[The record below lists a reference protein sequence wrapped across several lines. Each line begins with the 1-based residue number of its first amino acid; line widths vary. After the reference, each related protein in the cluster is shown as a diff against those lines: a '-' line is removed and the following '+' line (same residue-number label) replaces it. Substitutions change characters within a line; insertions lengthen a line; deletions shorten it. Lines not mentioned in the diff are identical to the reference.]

1 MKVWL
6 AREDKRVSRKRVQR
20 LMRITALRARRY
32 DSNWYIPGA
41 IHGGDYNPMDGGASR
56 WVTDSHVVIPRAPLS
71 ETLDTQRP

>member
-32 DSNWYIPGA
+32 DSN
-41 IHGGDYNPMDGGASR
+41 
-56 WVTDSHVVIPRAPLS
+56 
-71 ETLDTQRP
+71 